1 MSTVTA
7 GQSVQL
13 QIGAFDGLWVNCSG
27 VGFIDFECKSRGT
40 IQLTSQYQRIG
51 YYGESVCVELRCVSG
66 VIDYSTSPVAIEP
79 LTAKQAGDGS
89 DSSPLDVKIAVNAAS
104 GGSYTVN
111 LSNAESD
118 ADKNYEKIKS
128 ALTGSSSVVVAGG
141 VVFVNDTVVVPSGKS
156 LKTAAGTT
164 IKMASGANKM
174 VICSEGLLRAFTAAT
189 VAWNSADGRKFT
201 VSCTAHGLSVGD
213 GFCIQG
219 SNISSFNTVFV
230 AAEGTTADSIV
241 AFANKLPTAAPTGS
255 VSMKRLDRN
264 TEIDVS
270 ADYNKAGG
278 NNGTDKDTMCSV
290 FAFLQDSN
298 IKINGK
304 DAKKYISQISG
315 SLNVD
320 IECNGDSVSD
330 IMKFYGACRDIRGK
344 VSGTSHDDCFSI
356 QAKEPAA
363 FINYQPA
370 IGPISG
376 VTISGF
382 SVQQTNPAKSHSG
395 GFVVYSDDEYEIEGV
410 LAKNGSIRDSL
421 SPAVVIRAGNTF
433 SPASKLIKDVT
444 IENVNMAGG
453 SAVFNMH
460 VTTKVETIKIVNP
473 VLNVSLIATR
483 QIELSNT
490 SDVTRFVIDGWQFDA
505 SQFTSGSTYLVNLQ
519 GVLEGFLIENSKIAG
534 AVTGNAARFVQLGAL
549 GVKNVCV
556 KNSTLSYLNQICN
569 VQAGSPVVPKFIYDA
584 VSADNCTSGVLC
596 SSNTDVYMYN
606 STFNTVP
613 AAGRSNASGITVRG
627 FDYGSTYTA
636 STALSATTGGI
647 VVPMTATTPCNIS
660 AATVSKT
667 TPGAFAFS
675 TAAAGTIPANR
686 PVVCDG
692 TNWKDMTNL
701 SNVF

>member
-1 MSTVTA
+1 MTVGLLTA
-7 GQSVQL
+7 GVKGFSGNSTGKDVADTVNVLQLWLNSGTNSAADNHNKLTAALSDRSSV
-13 QIGAFDGLWVNCSG
+13 IVNC
-27 VGFIDFECKSRGT
+27 
-40 IQLTSQYQRIG
+40 L
-51 YYGESVCVELRCVSG
+51 
-66 VIDYSTSPVAIEP
+66 SP
-79 LTAKQAGDGS
+79 
-89 DSSPLDVKIAVNAAS
+89 DVYV
-104 GGSYTVN
+104 
-111 LSNAESD
+111 D
-118 ADKNYEKIKS
+118 
-128 ALTGSSSVVVAGG
+128 
-141 VVFVNDTVVVPSGKS
+141 DTVVIPSGKS
-156 LKTAAGTT
+156 LKTAQGTT

-174 VICSEGLLRAFTAAT
+174 VICNEGLLRAFSTAT
-189 VAWNSADGRKFT
+189 VAWNSVDGRKFT
-201 VSCTAHGLSVGD
+201 VSWVAHGLSVGD

-219 SNISSFNTVFV
+219 SNITSFNTVFV
-230 AAEGTTADSIV
+230 AAEGTTADSVV

-255 VSMKRLDRN
+255 VNVKKLDIN
-264 TEIDVS
+264 TVIDVY

-278 NNGTDKDTMCSV
+278 NNGIDKDTMCSV
-290 FAFLQDSN
+290 FAFMQDSN

-304 DAKKYISQISG
+304 DANKYISQISG

-320 IECNGDSVSD
+320 IDVSGDSSSD

-363 FINYQPA
+363 FIAYQPA
-370 IGPISG
+370 VGPISG

-382 SVQQTNPAKSHSG
+382 SVQQVDTLKSHSG
-395 GFVVYSDDEYEIEGV
+395 GFVVYSDDEYEIDGV
-410 LAKNGSIRDSL
+410 LVKGGSIRDSV

-460 VTTKVETIKIVNP
+460 VTTKVETVKLINP

-490 SDVTRFVIDGWQFDA
+490 SDVTRLIIDSWQFDS

-519 GVLEGFLIENSKIAG
+519 GVLDSFSVINSKIAG
-534 AVTGNAARFVQLGAL
+534 TVTGNAARLVQLGAL
-549 GVKNVCV
+549 GVKSVCV
-556 KNSTLSYLNQICN
+556 KNSNLSYLNQICN
-569 VQAGSPVVPKFIYDA
+569 VQAGSAVVPKFVYDA
-584 VSADNCTSGVLC
+584 VNAENCPSGVLC

-613 AAGRSNASGITVRG
+613 AAGRSNASGVTVRG
-627 FDYGSTYTA
+627 FDYGSTYSA

-647 VVPMTATTPCNIS
+647 VVPMTTTTPCNIS

-675 TAAAGTIPANR
+675 TTVAGTIPANR

-701 SNVF
+701 SNIF